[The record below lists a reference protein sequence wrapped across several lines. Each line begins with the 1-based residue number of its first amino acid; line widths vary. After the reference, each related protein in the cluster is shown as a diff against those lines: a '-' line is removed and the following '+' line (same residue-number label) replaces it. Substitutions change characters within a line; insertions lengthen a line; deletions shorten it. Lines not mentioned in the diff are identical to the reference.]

1 MPGSRSGDERVNVFD
16 VGERYCFKHYF
27 DGEAVFAELEP
38 YYNDQAYR
46 FEVPP
51 DEFEDLREF
60 LRGHGYELRVVDDPD
75 DFAVAVEQYSAHPEN
90 VFEESVLQRSTG
102 GYNCFLMT
110 SQMAVAGACGEGA
123 VRIGEVPVESPF

>member
-1 MPGSRSGDERVNVFD
+1 MAGSRSGDERVNVFEVD
-16 VGERYCFKHYF
+16 GTYLFSHYF
-27 DGEAVFAELEP
+27 EGEAVFAELKP
-38 YYNDQAYR
+38 YYDNQAYR

-60 LRGHGYELRVVDDPD
+60 LRGYGYELRVVDDPD
-75 DFAVAVEQYSAHPEN
+75 AFAVAVEQYTAHPEN
-90 VFEESVLQRSTG
+90 IFKESVIQRSTG

-123 VRIGEVPVESPF
+123 VRIGEAPVESPF